1 MKSVDELLKLS
12 GEEIKNEINNMSIE
26 EVMALIK
33 ELEEM
38 TKDAK

>member
-1 MKSVDELLKLS
+1 MKSLDELLKLS

-26 EVMALIK
+26 EVMNLIK

>member
-1 MKSVDELLKLS
+1 MKSLDELLKLS

-26 EVMALIK
+26 EVMTLIK

-38 TKDAK
+38 TKDVK

>member
-1 MKSVDELLKLS
+1 MKSLDELLKLS

-26 EVMALIK
+26 EVMTLIK

>member
-1 MKSVDELLKLS
+1 MKSLDELLKLS